1 MSLVIYKDGILAAD
15 SGSWWGNMLHSK
27 GAIKLGRKVVKILKG
42 TEQPTEEVILYG
54 AAGDD
59 PAFTL
64 FFKQIEARNS
74 FEDIRTG
81 LEYDERFTRF
91 KDFTGIIVRQTEP
104 HLPYLFSDGVVLRE
118 DPAEHYAIGAAS
130 EFALGA
136 LAADADVTEAV
147 FLACLNTTVA
157 HAPVR
162 WVSFEEDGIQ
172 VRSQIFFKDVKLEPR
187 GECTVAD
194 YHKGRAG
201 A

>member
-27 GAIKLGRKVVKILKG
+27 AAIKLGRKRVKILKTDYAPG
-42 TEQPTEEVILYG
+42 EPREEIILYG

-64 FFKQIEARNS
+64 FFKQIEARQT

-91 KDFTGIIVRQTEP
+91 KDFTGIIVRQTEAT
-104 HLPYLFSDGVVLRE
+104 LPYLFSDGVVLRE
-118 DPAEHYAIGAAS
+118 DPAAHYAIGAAS

-136 LAADADVTEAV
+136 LAADASVTEAL
-147 FLACLNTTVA
+147 FLACVHTTVA
-157 HAPVR
+157 HTPVR
-162 WVSFEEDGIQ
+162 WVSFESDEIGRSGADVYLKIQ
-172 VRSQIFFKDVKLEPR
+172 PPE
-187 GECTVAD
+187 AA
-194 YHKGRAG
+194 RA
-201 A
+201 